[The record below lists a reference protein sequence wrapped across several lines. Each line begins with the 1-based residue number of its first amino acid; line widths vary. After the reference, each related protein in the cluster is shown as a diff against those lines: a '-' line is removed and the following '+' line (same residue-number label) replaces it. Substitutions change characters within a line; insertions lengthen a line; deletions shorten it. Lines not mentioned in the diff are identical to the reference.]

1 MSKVFSL
8 YELNR
13 LIRSVIDT
21 AFPQTLLVTA
31 EIASCDV
38 KNHCYLTLVDKEE
51 DTIRAE
57 TKAVIWANR
66 YRTLARSFRKATG
79 VELSKG
85 IKILFEASLNFHERY
100 GLKLTIDPSY
110 TIGEMAVRRKEI
122 LEKLSKEGLKDK
134 NKQLEFP
141 LVPQRIGIISSAT
154 AAGYEDFMN
163 HLVYNAYG
171 YKYTCM
177 LFEARMQGEHAEESI
192 ISALHQCA
200 DDELL
205 FDVVVIIRGGGGQAD
220 LHCFD
225 SYEIGKYI
233 AKYPMPVIS
242 GIGHERDLT
251 VVDEVSSIRVK
262 TPTAAADLIITRTKD
277 FEDNLDLLGHR
288 VLHGIQR
295 LTADMREGLSYLTTT
310 FDGIIRNKLLN
321 DHYTLNSL
329 AKGLQYSLK
338 LLKVQRQR
346 VKTVQTNINHLN
358 PFNVLKRGYSIT
370 YHDRRS
376 VRSSAEVKTGDR
388 LTTKLYKGE
397 LVSRVE
403 RKHSKKRGI

>member
-1 MSKVFSL
+1 
-8 YELNR
+8 
-13 LIRSVIDT
+13 
-21 AFPQTLLVTA
+21 
-31 EIASCDV
+31 
-38 KNHCYLTLVDKEE
+38 
-51 DTIRAE
+51 
-57 TKAVIWANR
+57 
-66 YRTLARSFRKATG
+66 
-79 VELSKG
+79 
-85 IKILFEASLNFHERY
+85 
-100 GLKLTIDPSY
+100 
-110 TIGEMAVRRKEI
+110 
-122 LEKLSKEGLKDK
+122 
-134 NKQLEFP
+134 
-141 LVPQRIGIISSAT
+141 
-154 AAGYEDFMN
+154 
-163 HLVYNAYG
+163 
-171 YKYTCM
+171 
-177 LFEARMQGEHAEESI
+177 
-192 ISALHQCA
+192 
-200 DDELL
+200 
-205 FDVVVIIRGGGGQAD
+205 
-220 LHCFD
+220 
-225 SYEIGKYI
+225 
-233 AKYPMPVIS
+233 
-242 GIGHERDLT
+242 
-251 VVDEVSSIRVK
+251 VK